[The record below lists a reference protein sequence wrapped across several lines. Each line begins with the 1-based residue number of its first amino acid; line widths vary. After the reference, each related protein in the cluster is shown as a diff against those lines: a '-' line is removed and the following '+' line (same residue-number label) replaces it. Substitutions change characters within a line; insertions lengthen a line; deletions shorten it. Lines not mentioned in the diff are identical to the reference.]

1 MNVFGMVMFVMKDYV
16 KMHQLH
22 IQQMNN
28 VKVYQNNVFHLVV
41 DVWIIMH
48 VHQLWVKN
56 IVNMIQLVI
65 NVYGLVHIVNKKNV
79 MKLINLI

>member
-28 VKVYQNNVFHLVV
+28 VKVYQNNVFHLEV
-41 DVWIIMH
+41 DV
-48 VHQLWVKN
+48 
-56 IVNMIQLVI
+56 
-65 NVYGLVHIVNKKNV
+65 
-79 MKLINLI
+79 